1 MTHASAARDIRCIAS
16 GASSNCIN
24 HYPVI
29 ARGQAQSLQNFA
41 PLFASSRSLLLS
53 IRKRFNLTLIKLPNH
68 IQAKCALS
76 FTNRAFLTKVWIANK
91 GTLMATLQW
100 QSNFTKPISSSA
112 LRTELRRPHLTDVV
126 AGVTSASVSPV
137 FIEVLEDT
145 VHSGAFPCFE
155 QPDQPVPPGAE
166 RPFIVKSRESI

>member
-1 MTHASAARDIRCIAS
+1 MQAQLGICRCIAS
-16 GASSNCIN
+16 GASSNGLN

-29 ARGQAQSLQNFA
+29 ARGPSLSTAEFCS
-41 PLFASSRSLLLS
+41 FVRISRSLLLS
-53 IRKRFNLTLIKLPNH
+53 IRKRFNLILIKLPNH

-76 FTNRAFLTKVWIANK
+76 STNWAFLTKVWIANK

-112 LRTELRRPHLTDVV
+112 LRTDLRRPHLTDVV

-155 QPDQPVPPGAE
+155 QPDQQVSPGAE